1 MPNEYDALLSN
12 LLNNVSG
19 KNLNT
24 LKALLSNENNR
35 KILASVIPDN
45 AKAKRAVES
54 AQRGDS
60 SQARKFIEQLAAA
73 PGGSELIANIMRAL
87 EVNGN
92 G

>member
-12 LLNNVSG
+12 LFNNVSG

-24 LKALLSNENNR
+24 LKTLLSNEDNR
-35 KILASVIPDN
+35 RILASVIPDS

-60 SQARKFIEQLAAA
+60 SQARTLIEQLAAT
-73 PGGSELIANIMRAL
+73 PGGSELISNIMRAL
-87 EVNGN
+87 EGKNNG
-92 G
+92 